1 MAVYVPALEQGYEV
15 YDILKDEPFNIKEY
29 KPQNSDHTFHG
40 DVTMY
45 EAVAKSYNVSA
56 VWLLEQI
63 GLDKGLKSLERF
75 GIPLVPED
83 RTYPIALG
91 GMHVGTSPF
100 VMAQAYSTFAN
111 DGVQVEAH
119 AIREVQNAEGET
131 LGKWY
136 KKRDTSDERENFS
149 KDDIFIKRCCRKGN
163 GRKGES

>member
-1 MAVYVPALEQGYEV
+1 MFPL
-15 YDILKDEPFNIKEY
+15 
-29 KPQNSDHTFHG
+29 
-40 DVTMY
+40 
-45 EAVAKSYNVSA
+45 
-56 VWLLEQI
+56 WLLEQI

-119 AIREVQNAEGET
+119 AIREVQNAEGEII
-131 LGKWY
+131 GNGIRK
-136 KKRDTSDERENFS
+136 DTSDE
-149 KDDIFIKRCCRKGN
+149 
-163 GRKGES
+163 

>member
-111 DGVQVEAH
+111 DGVQWKLMQLG
-119 AIREVQNAEGET
+119 RYKNAEGET
-131 LGKWY
+131 LESGIR
-136 KKRDTSDERENFS
+136 KRHE
-149 KDDIFIKRCCRKGN
+149 
-163 GRKGES
+163 

>member
-1 MAVYVPALEQGYEV
+1 
-15 YDILKDEPFNIKEY
+15 
-29 KPQNSDHTFHG
+29 
-40 DVTMY
+40 MY

-100 VMAQAYSTFAN
+100 VMAQAYSALAN

-119 AIREVQNAEGET
+119 AIREIQNAEGET
-131 LGKWY
+131 IGKWY
-136 KKRDTSDERENFS
+136 KKETRVTSE
-149 KDDIFIKRCCRKGN
+149 KIAQKMTYLLKGVVEKGTGEKQKLIILIQQAKQ
-163 GRKGES
+163 GRLNL